1 MKGLLLRTLITAIGL
16 WVAGAL
22 GGIHIDG
29 VATLVAAALLLGF
42 ANAVIRPILI
52 VLTLPVTILS
62 LGVFLLF
69 VNAAMLGLVALLLQ
83 SFSIDGVGWAI
94 LGSIVVTITGWMG
107 NAFIGPKGQIETMR
121 IHRD

>member
-1 MKGLLLRTLITAIGL
+1 MKGLLLRTLITAVGL

-22 GGIHIDG
+22 GGIHIEG

-83 SFSIDGVGWAI
+83 RFSIDGVGWAV

-121 IHRD
+121 VHRD